1 LAVTPYR
8 QARLVDSLANEVV
21 ANRRCSTERQAFV
34 VLGRSI
40 AVGMSRDLD
49 PDLRVAVES
58 RCSIVESRFGA
69 GDEPVRIRFE
79 VHPRKVDLFPDL
91 ATPDVDLGVGRGARA
106 TIEPVDNAI
115 AIFVEF
121 APVPTDGRAG
131 AGIRTTVG
139 AVVHTV
145 AIAISRA
152 AVSID
157 GDTGG
162 RTRAAI
168 DAIVHTVAVAVT
180 LATKVVYV
188 RTRCGAGAA
197 VNTVGYA
204 VTVSVHDGAAGT
216 AKRKLQ
222 AETEYVV
229 PEILAKQVVTALP
242 ILAPECYVAAAKN
255 IRQEPD
261 PAGNHQAIG
270 VIRAV

>member
-1 LAVTPYR
+1 
-8 QARLVDSLANEVV
+8 
-21 ANRRCSTERQAFV
+21 
-34 VLGRSI
+34 
-40 AVGMSRDLD
+40 
-49 PDLRVAVES
+49 
-58 RCSIVESRFGA
+58 
-69 GDEPVRIRFE
+69 
-79 VHPRKVDLFPDL
+79 
-91 ATPDVDLGVGRGARA
+91 
-106 TIEPVDNAI
+106 
-115 AIFVEF
+115 
-121 APVPTDGRAG
+121 
-131 AGIRTTVG
+131 
-139 AVVHTV
+139 
-145 AIAISRA
+145 
-152 AVSID
+152 

-180 LATKVVYV
+180 LATKVIYV

-204 VTVSVHDGAAGT
+204 VTVSVHGGAAGT

-261 PAGNHQAIG
+261 PAGNHQAVG
-270 VIRAV
+270 VIRAVRVYVQVASAQEKVWVKATFAVEDELQVGAKPRLVLPWRPA